1 MIEVRARRTARS
13 WLPQGAPWWG
23 LVVLVSAL
31 AALDLQWVHQ
41 LRDAEIAHMRLVA
54 RQRAEGLARE
64 FENELGG
71 AYNLFNTEPSTLRG
85 DRWPNFVDEYDAW
98 RAKAVQPGLL
108 RDWYLVTADGDG
120 TLRLRR
126 FDPQERRFPPAEWT
140 DALSPV
146 RTAIERENCLRVS
159 GARLEGAAHVGPEVA
174 APPALLVPLF
184 TSEVAVSSGHGPAYG
199 YVIALI
205 DVDHLRTRFL
215 PALSRKYF
223 GDAAGLE
230 YDVEV
235 VDAADPR
242 SIVFRSS
249 ERPSGP
255 ADVDVRFFRIGFTH
269 LDEIFLPGGAPSPKE
284 GIWLLR
290 ATHRDGSIAA
300 HVARQHRRDLL
311 VSAAVLGLLAAS
323 ATLLVAS
330 ARRARRLA
338 EQQTAFVAGVSH
350 ELRTPLA
357 VIRSAG
363 ENLADGLVSE
373 PDRVRR
379 YGELVAQEGRRLTQ
393 LVEHAIEFAALEGR
407 AGTAPERIYDV
418 APLVE
423 EIASRCP
430 SNVERAIDRPLPSV
444 KGDPNATRQVL
455 SNLLENAQKHA
466 PQSPVS
472 IRVDAVE
479 WRGRPAVRIEVA
491 DRGDGVDPS
500 DLPHLFEP
508 FYRGQRAQKGQVP
521 GSGLGLSIVKRLVEQ
536 QRGSIAVHSTPGS
549 GCTFT
554 LRLPGA

>member
-1 MIEVRARRTARS
+1 VRGRPKARR
-13 WLPQGAPWWG
+13 WIPQGATWWG
-23 LVVLVSAL
+23 LAAIVSAL

-85 DRWPNFVDEYDAW
+85 DEWPDFVSEYDAW
-98 RAKAVQPGLL
+98 QAKASQPGLL
-108 RDWYLVTADGDG
+108 REWYVAYSGDG
-120 TLRLRR
+120 GALLLRR
-126 FDPQERRFPPAEWT
+126 FDARERRFPPVAWS
-140 DALSPV
+140 DALSPI
-146 RTAIERENCLRVS
+146 RTSIERENSLRLS
-159 GARLEGAAHVGPEVA
+159 GARLEGEAHVGPEMAV
-174 APPALLVPLF
+174 PPALLVPLF
-184 TSEVAVSSGHGPAYG
+184 TSEVAVSSGHGPAFG

-205 DVDHLRTRFL
+205 DGDDLRRRAL
-215 PALSRKYF
+215 PALARKYF

-249 ERPSGP
+249 DRPTGP
-255 ADVDVRFFRIGFTH
+255 PDVAVRFFRIGFAH
-269 LDEIFLPGGAPSPKE
+269 LDEIFLSGAAPSPRE
-284 GIWLLR
+284 GVWLLR
-290 ATHRDGSIAA
+290 ATHREGSIAA
-300 HVARQHRRDLL
+300 HVTRQHRRDLL
-311 VSAAVLGLLAAS
+311 VSAAVLGLLVAS
-323 ATLLVAS
+323 TTLLVAS

-338 EQQTAFVAGVSH
+338 AQQTAFVAGVSH

-373 PDRVRR
+373 PDRVQR

-393 LVEHAIEFAALEGR
+393 LVEQAIELAALEGR
-407 AGTAPERIYDV
+407 APRAPERVYDV

-423 EIASRCP
+423 DIASRTR
-430 SNVERAIDRPLPSV
+430 SNVEPTIDAPLPSLR
-444 KGDPNATRQVL
+444 GDPDATRQVL
-455 SNLLENAQKHA
+455 GNLLENAQKHA
-466 PQSPVS
+466 PGSPVT
-472 IRVDAVE
+472 IRVDAIE

-491 DRGDGVDPS
+491 DRGEGVDPS

-536 QRGSIAVHSTPGS
+536 QRGTIAVRSTPGS